1 VEYQREGFDMF
12 NQMMDG
18 IKEEAVGFLFNL
30 EVQVEEAPTVT
41 VDPSKAVPLPAGGV
55 MGPDGDG
62 DNMAESDRVEV
73 RAKGLGGGRR
83 PQSLQYTAP
92 AIDGEAG
99 DGAPVIQQQQ
109 APALGIGAGGAPVPS
124 GPAHTSAGRN
134 PRSSGQAESSGPSRN
149 APCYCGSGKKYK
161 RCHGAPGAA

>member
-1 VEYQREGFDMF
+1 DMF
-12 NQMMDG
+12 NQMMEG

-41 VDPSKAVPLPAGGV
+41 VDPSQARELPTT
-55 MGPDGDG
+55 
-62 DNMAESDRVEV
+62 EEQHVEV

-83 PQSLQYTAP
+83 PQNLQYTAP

-99 DGAPVIQQQQ
+99 GGSPVIQQPQ
-109 APALGIGAGGAPVPS
+109 APALGIGPGGSPVPAS
-124 GPAHTSAGRN
+124 PAHTQATGRGNRSAGQ
-134 PRSSGQAESSGPSRN
+134 SEGGPSRN

-161 RCHGAPGAA
+161 RCHGAPGAV